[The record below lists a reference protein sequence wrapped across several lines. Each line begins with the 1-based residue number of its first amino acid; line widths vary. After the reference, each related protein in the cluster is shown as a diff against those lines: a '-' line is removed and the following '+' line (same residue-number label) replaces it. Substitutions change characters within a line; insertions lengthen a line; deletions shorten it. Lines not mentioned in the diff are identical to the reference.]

1 MPVAVT
7 NPICTWCGKPDARC
21 VCGQARPVAV
31 AEKPR
36 AKLALTTWLLGGLG
50 EAVVYFGIL
59 VVLAPAIGAFAGWMQ
74 GYGKESA
81 IGAGFFAPFYFGI
94 GAGMIW
100 SGGVIYLMV
109 QLIKVG
115 MWQKET

>member
-7 NPICTWCGKPDARC
+7 NPICTWCGKPDSKC
-21 VCGQARPVAV
+21 VCGQAKPVQV
-31 AEKPR
+31 AERPR
-36 AKLALTTWLLGGLG
+36 AKLAITTWLLGGLG
-50 EAVVYFGIL
+50 QATVYFGLL
-59 VVLAPAIGAFAGWMQ
+59 VALFPFIAGLIGSMQ

-81 IGAGFFAPFYFGI
+81 GFAAFFAPFYLGI

-100 SGGVIYLMV
+100 SGGVLYLMV

-115 MWQKET
+115 MWQKED